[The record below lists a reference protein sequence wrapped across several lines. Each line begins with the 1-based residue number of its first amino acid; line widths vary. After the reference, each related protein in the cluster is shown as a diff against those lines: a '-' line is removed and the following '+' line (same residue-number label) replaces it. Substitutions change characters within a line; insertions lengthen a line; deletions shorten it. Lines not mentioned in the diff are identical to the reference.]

1 METIK
6 QKDYPQLEI
15 DCREQDIIQVWM
27 NGKDDSNVIQIEKS
41 NLQALIDLLKRE
53 DDSFKNLNKAPV
65 MRSCP
70 FCGADELH
78 IQEEP
83 SRDGT
88 IIWYKILHNA
98 TTDCGVLM
106 LGSNKEALISRWNR
120 RA

>member
-53 DDSFKNLNKAPV
+53 ADSFKNLHKAHINGNEVALPSV
-65 MRSCP
+65 AQLREIGKDRP
-70 FCGADELH
+70 DTFLTGALY
-78 IQEEP
+78 
-83 SRDGT
+83 
-88 IIWYKILHNA
+88 II
-98 TTDCGVLM
+98 D
-106 LGSNKEALISRWNR
+106 LIERGNDR
-120 RA
+120 